1 LVHQDFA
8 IHGPFLLCLTN
19 NDLLGMSMVIDFAMV
34 ELNGPFS
41 EQFPLDGL
49 YMVVKEID
57 DFPLAMAT

>member
-1 LVHQDFA
+1 
-8 IHGPFLLCLTN
+8 
-19 NDLLGMSMVIDFAMV
+19 MSMVIDFAMV